1 MGLHKKSR
9 AAAAARCFHDTY
21 VMLSAASVTP
31 LSQAGDKFIID
42 SSAVAMKTKK
52 ILCVLK
58 RKLIKK
64 YQKEARLVLANRMS
78 EPEK

>member
-1 MGLHKKSR
+1 
-9 AAAAARCFHDTY
+9 
-21 VMLSAASVTP
+21 MLSAASVTP
-31 LSQAGDKFIID
+31 LSQAAVGAGDKFIID

-58 RKLIKK
+58 RKLMKK